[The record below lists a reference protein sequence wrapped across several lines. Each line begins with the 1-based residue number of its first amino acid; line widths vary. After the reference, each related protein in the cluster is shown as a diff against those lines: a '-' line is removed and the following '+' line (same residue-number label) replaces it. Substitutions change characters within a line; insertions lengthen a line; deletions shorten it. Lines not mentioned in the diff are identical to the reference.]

1 MTDAVCMPLRTLE
14 PIAESDERPDRF
26 VELLECVA
34 ELLVETRR
42 QREDIQ
48 EHSRS
53 DDPRLPE
60 AIALMTEV
68 EQSIRE
74 MGVEAASVHQLLQ
87 HMRLI

>member
-1 MTDAVCMPLRTLE
+1 MTDAVCMPLRTLA
-14 PIAESDERPDRF
+14 PIAERDERPDRF

-48 EHSRS
+48 QHSGS